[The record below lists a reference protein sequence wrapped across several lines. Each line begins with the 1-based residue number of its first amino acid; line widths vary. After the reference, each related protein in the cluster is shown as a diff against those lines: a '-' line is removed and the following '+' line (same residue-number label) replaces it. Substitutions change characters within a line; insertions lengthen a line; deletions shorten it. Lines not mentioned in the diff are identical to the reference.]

1 MKAIAQAPSKVIITG
16 EHFVVHGAWALA
28 AAIGKTVRVEARDT
42 DRLTVTS
49 DRFGGPSSGA
59 LSPAVR
65 VVESMAREFGFKP
78 QIRVSISS
86 EIPGGAGLGSSA
98 STMVALAAAV
108 SRLRSLGLGTRELID
123 CSMVGEREIHGSPSG
138 IDSAVCA
145 HGGVLLYRP
154 GSEPRKVSLE
164 GERRML
170 VVFSGKRRSTKR
182 QIAHVADVRARLP
195 GYFSGLALSASDVSS
210 LAGERLA
217 SGDMEGLGRLLTL
230 NHAVLSALGVS
241 TKDLD
246 RLVDLLLSLG
256 CYGAKLTGAGG
267 GGSVLAAA
275 PKGKE
280 KSIVSEVTK
289 RGFEAFAAVIP
300 VGGVKSW
307 LEP

>member
-28 AAIGKTVRVEARDT
+28 AAIGKTVRVEAQDS
-42 DRLTVTS
+42 DRFLVTS
-49 DRFGGPSSGA
+49 DRFGGSSLA
-59 LSPAVR
+59 LSPAAG
-65 VVESMAREFGFKP
+65 VVEYMAREFGFKP
-78 QIRVSISS
+78 EIRVSISS

-123 CSMVGEREIHGSPSG
+123 CSMVGERQIHGRPSG
-138 IDSAVCA
+138 IDAAVCA

-164 GERRML
+164 GKRRML
-170 VVFSGKRRSTKR
+170 VVYSGRKRSTKR
-182 QIAHVADVRARLP
+182 QIAHVTDARARLP
-195 GYFSGLALSASDVSS
+195 GYFSGLTLSASEMSY

-217 SGDMEGLGRLLTL
+217 SGDMKGLGRLLTL

-241 TKDLD
+241 TQGLD
-246 RLVDLLLSLG
+246 RLVDMLLSLG

-275 PKGKE
+275 PEGKE
-280 KSIVSEVTK
+280 KSVISEVT
-289 RGFEAFAAVIP
+289 RQGFEAFVAVIP

-307 LEP
+307 LEQ